1 MRIEAYFQQL
11 QVQIDNCPVVDSQS
25 VSFTKRGSSLGFI
38 RGDLLMADGSLLH
51 FREFVDT
58 EYTIDRKI
66 YAYQYMSN
74 RKQIVFRYDNS
85 DHHHHLNLPTQPHH
99 KHDGS
104 EETIVAST
112 GPTLAKILAEIEP
125 LVQLP

>member
-1 MRIEAYFQQL
+1 MRIEAYFQRL
-11 QVQIDNCPVVDSQS
+11 QAQIDGCPVVDSPS

-38 RGDLLMADGSLLH
+38 RGDLLMVDGSLLH

-66 YAYQYMSN
+66 YAYQYMNN

-85 DHHHHLNLPTQPHH
+85 DN
-99 KHDGS
+99 S
-104 EETIVAST
+104 V
-112 GPTLAKILAEIEP
+112 
-125 LVQLP
+125 

>member
-1 MRIEAYFQQL
+1 M
-11 QVQIDNCPVVDSQS
+11 V
-25 VSFTKRGSSLGFI
+25 
-38 RGDLLMADGSLLH
+38 DGSLLH

-66 YAYQYMSN
+66 YAYQYMNN

-85 DHHHHLNLPTQPHH
+85 DHHQHLNLPTHPHH

-104 EETIVAST
+104 EEIIVAST
-112 GPTLAKILAEIEP
+112 GPHLSRRP
-125 LVQLP
+125 DRD